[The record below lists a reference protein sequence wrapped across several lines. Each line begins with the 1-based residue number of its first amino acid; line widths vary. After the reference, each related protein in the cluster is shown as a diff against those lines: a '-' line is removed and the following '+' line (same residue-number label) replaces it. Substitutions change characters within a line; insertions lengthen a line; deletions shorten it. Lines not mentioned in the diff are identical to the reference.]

1 MTERGPVANQREWVG
16 DLKVAFIVM
25 VAILVSSWV
34 ADGTVAL
41 VVMFAVVIVV
51 ALLLRLG
58 IGRRS
63 ARARTRGPGA

>member
-1 MTERGPVANQREWVG
+1 MTGRRPVANQREWVG

-41 VVMFAVVIVV
+41 VLMFAVVIVV
-51 ALLLRLG
+51 GLLLRLG
-58 IGRRS
+58 VVGRWP
-63 ARARTRGPGA
+63 ARKRRPGG